1 VDVEHAAT
9 ERRVERPGERSALR
23 RRGAEFLLFL
33 LVGTVLHVPALIGR
47 LFSSD
52 EASIASMAMVIDK
65 GGRLYHQTADR
76 KPPVVPYVYAAVFE
90 ITHSRDLRPVR
101 AVGIIVLAFTALL
114 LAMEAERRYRN
125 KRRGIACGCLFLIA
139 SAAFFPADTQAATFE
154 LFMLLPMT
162 AAVIAARERRPIVS
176 GICLALATLCKQ
188 TALTTALP
196 ITWILLP
203 QGRKAV
209 VRAALSTAAVLVGT
223 AVFFGPSQFFLWTV
237 TGNGGYLK
245 VVGPVLPV
253 LLTGL
258 GMTAL
263 FVIANGVVI
272 AFAARSRNVR
282 EQLDLW
288 LWVASG
294 IVAVVAGLRFFG
306 HYYLQLLPPL
316 TLLAAGSIPVEIK
329 NRRML
334 AAAAI
339 VPSAI
344 FVMASYA
351 SILSRNTASYP
362 VVAKQIKRLANTP
375 KTTMFVWGQLPELY
389 WASGVEPGTRFIH
402 SGFLTGNSGGRQQG
416 AANAS
421 DGLPGAWQML
431 EQDIAAHPP
440 TLIADTTAA
449 HVRGSQ
455 YYPLQQTPIWPT
467 VRREYRE
474 VEVVDNIAIYEVRTP
489 PPVSGVAHAAEQPAG

>member
-1 VDVEHAAT
+1 VDVETAAIET
-9 ERRVERPGERSALR
+9 GREAPGARSAIR

-33 LVGTVLHVPALIGR
+33 LVGTVLHVPALVGR

-52 EASIASMAMVIDK
+52 EASIASMAMVIDH

-76 KPPVVPYVYAAVFE
+76 KPPIVPYVYAAVFE

-101 AVGIIVLAFTALL
+101 AVGIVVLAFTALL
-114 LAMEAERRYRN
+114 LAMEAERRFRD
-125 KRRGIACGCLFLIA
+125 KRRGIACGCLFLLG

-162 AAVIAARERRPIVS
+162 AAVVAARERRPIVS

-196 ITWILLP
+196 IGWILLP
-203 QGRKAV
+203 QGRKAL
-209 VRAALSTAAVLVGT
+209 VRAGLSTAAVLVGT
-223 AVFFGPSQFFLWTV
+223 ALFFGPSQFFLWTV
-237 TGNGGYLK
+237 SGNGGYLK
-245 VVGPVLPV
+245 VVGPLLPMI
-253 LLTGL
+253 LTGV

-263 FVIANGVVI
+263 FLVANGVVI

-294 IVAVVAGLRFFG
+294 IVAVIAGLRFFG

-316 TLLAAGSIPVEIK
+316 ALLAAGTVPVEIK
-329 NRRML
+329 SRRVI

-339 VPSAI
+339 VPAAV
-344 FVMASYA
+344 FVIASFA
-351 SILSRNTASYP
+351 TLRARNTASYP

-375 KTTMFVWGQLPELY
+375 HSTMFVWGQLPELY
-389 WASGVEPGTRFIH
+389 WASGVDPGTRFIH

-416 AANAS
+416 AANTS
-421 DGLPGAWQML
+421 DGLPGAWTML
-431 EQDIAAHPP
+431 EQDMAAHPP

-455 YYPLQQTPIWPT
+455 YYPLQQTPIWP
-467 VRREYRE
+467 VVQREYRE
-474 VEVVDNIAIYEVRTP
+474 VEVVDHVALYEVRTP
-489 PPVSGVAHAAEQPAG
+489 PASGSAGAAEHP